1 MEEVWSVLGI
11 SGCVACCCK
20 DDRMDD
26 TTLVSP
32 PRTFD
37 TALKTIIKAKKLRRQ
52 RGKAEEASKLMS
64 AQRLLAFHLLQ
75 ANPFMHV
82 PHADVECFPMDWL
95 HGMYVRLGLL
105 DVSPNPARCV
115 PNIIYRPPHP
125 SHPHPSHPS
134 VVISVPT
141 GTTFWPFP
149 PGFAT
154 QSCPSPWVSV
164 AWLC

>member
-1 MEEVWSVLGI
+1 
-11 SGCVACCCK
+11 
-20 DDRMDD
+20 MDD

-105 DVSPNPARCV
+105 DVSPIFARCV
-115 PNIIYRPPHP
+115 PDIIYRPSHP
-125 SHPHPSHPS
+125 SHPN
-134 VVISVPT
+134 VVISVPSS
-141 GTTFWPFP
+141 TTLGPFP

-154 QSCPSPWVSV
+154 QSCPSPWASG